1 MFGLKYK
8 VLFSYC
14 VLVTEKVWK
23 YVWKYFMFATW
34 MVDKF
39 DYSRRS
45 IVSLKQN
52 LKDYWSERNFT
63 PQISALWHKL
73 NENALF
79 VQTKCHLKGLKLLI
93 EFSLKPL
100 TKDCRNKIKICH
112 ISFAKIILHNTV
124 VQLLRCFEFCCNFY
138 EYRKHRASF
147 IRIGHFIVVY

>member
-14 VLVTEKVWK
+14 VLVTGKVWK
-23 YVWKYFMFATW
+23 YVWKYFMFVTW

-39 DYSRRS
+39 NYSRRS

-52 LKDYWSERNFT
+52 LKDYWSERNFP

-79 VQTKCHLKGLKLLI
+79 VQTKCHFLLNLWQKI
-93 EFSLKPL
+93 AG
-100 TKDCRNKIKICH
+100 TKIKICH

-138 EYRKHRASF
+138 EYRKHHAF
-147 IRIGHFIVVY
+147 FVRIGHFIVVY

>member
-1 MFGLKYK
+1 MC
-8 VLFSYC
+8 LFSYC

-23 YVWKYFMFATW
+23 YVWKYFMFVTW

-52 LKDYWSERNFT
+52 LKDYWSERDFR

-100 TKDCRNKIKICH
+100 TKDCRNKNQNLPYFFCKNNFAQYCCTIAQVLWILLWFLW
-112 ISFAKIILHNTV
+112 ISKAS
-124 VQLLRCFEFCCNFY
+124 CFLC
-138 EYRKHRASF
+138 
-147 IRIGHFIVVY
+147 